1 MKSLFISFILAGV
14 CGLQAADFAATG
26 PLKETELAPGL
37 E

>member
-14 CGLQAADFAATG
+14 CGLQAKEFATTG
-26 PLKETELAPGL
+26 PVKETELATGL